1 PAHRRQRAAGALHL
15 AAVHAARAAAAGATA
30 AAAARRRGREGRKGE
45 TMKLPRPPGRFEW
58 KILSA
63 LFIVASLSFAGATYL
78 TWLMIGRV
86 QVITEQHQE
95 AVRQSLGGAVEVY
108 KSYFAQ
114 MKENFRDRGNE
125 IAASRFAHVAEL
137 ADVPDLLRA
146 RIMQGNRVVEE
157 WGQPPEVQER
167 AHEAPPTLVALPSAP
182 GSTDEP
188 RVLELTFGISREIY
202 ANRSEE

>member
-1 PAHRRQRAAGALHL
+1 
-15 AAVHAARAAAAGATA
+15 
-30 AAAARRRGREGRKGE
+30 

-63 LFIVASLSFAGATYL
+63 LFIVASLSFAGAAYL

-146 RIMQGNRVVEE
+146 RIMEGNRVVEE
-157 WGQPPEVQER
+157 WAQPPDVQER
-167 AHEAPPTLVALPSAP
+167 AHEAPPTLVALPPGAP
-182 GSTDEP
+182 GAEP
-188 RVLELTFGISREIY
+188 RIFDLTFGTPR
-202 ANRSEE
+202 RSTATSLAFGEGLSGSTTSIACCPCTCPAC